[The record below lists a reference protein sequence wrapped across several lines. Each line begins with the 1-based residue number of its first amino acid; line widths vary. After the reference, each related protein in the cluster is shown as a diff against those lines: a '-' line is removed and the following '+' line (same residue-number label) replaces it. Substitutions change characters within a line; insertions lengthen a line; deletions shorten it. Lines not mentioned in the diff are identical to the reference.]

1 MDFKKFENLFHE
13 SWHDKMRPFI
23 ESEECDNIYKFLKAE
38 SQRGKKIAPLS
49 VNVYRCFL
57 ETPLDE
63 LKLVILGMCPYHT
76 LKNEMPVADG
86 LALSC
91 SVTGYLQP
99 SLDQFYNAIEKEL
112 YGGMCLN
119 CEKNPDLT
127 YLAKQ
132 GVLLLNAALTTEINK
147 AGSHLELW
155 EPFTKYVFE
164 NILSTAGVPIIYLGK
179 EAAKFQR
186 YSSPFSWNFPVSHP
200 AAAAYKNTDWDSEGV
215 FRKAAEVL
223 KNNNNYELDWLD
235 QDPPF

>member
-1 MDFKKFENLFHE
+1 MNFDKFKNYFHE
-13 SWHDKMRPFI
+13 SWHDKIRPFI
-23 ESEECDNIYKFLKAE
+23 ESEECDSIYKFLKTE

-49 VNVYRCFL
+49 NNVYRCFL

-76 LKNEMPVADG
+76 LKNDMPVADG

-99 SLDQFYNAIEKEL
+99 SLEQFYDAIERDVYNGL
-112 YGGMCLN
+112 CLDCN
-119 CEKNPDLT
+119 KHADLT

-132 GVLLLNAALTTEINK
+132 GVLLWNAALTTEVNK
-147 AGSHLELW
+147 AGSHLAIW

-164 NILSTAGVPIIYLGK
+164 NILDTAGVPIIYLGK

-186 YSSPFSWNFPVSHP
+186 YAPPLSWNFPVSHP
-200 AAAAYKNTDWDSEGV
+200 ASAAYKNTDWDSEETFKKV
-215 FRKAAEVL
+215 SKLL
-223 KNNNNYELDWLD
+223 KDNNNQYIDWLD
-235 QDPPF
+235 SVPF